1 AYERSTT
8 QTAECKTAEQED
20 QDQTVYS
27 MVDIDCK
34 NDLRDSNIQSTTE
47 NRCVQ
52 LSSGLINDTVEV
64 DTIDSDELTW
74 KTVSY
79 KKSSSFDQSKSEKCV
94 KGKEPR
100 PIIGLVNKKGNQY
113 GRVTKPVIIGSNT
126 QRGGLKSVEKFKW
139 VFISRCAPDTSVDD
153 IVGYVTVDGVEVSK
167 SEKLKTK
174 YSDYSSFKVCIL
186 DKHFERVLCPDFWPE
201 GVFVKEYDPPRN
213 TFKSTNG
220 PGVGVKP
227 GNFLGKRYR
236 RISHKGGGVALF
248 AKKHLSGYISDVSW
262 AADMSVDMDLELAM
276 AKLNILNFI
285 IDIYHCN
292 LWGVEVA
299 GREESSRPTQ
309 KKISRRVFS
318 DANVLALK
326 AGLAGESWDNVY
338 DAINLDEK
346 WKSFIDTLLWHL
358 DVNCPIKKMM
368 KC

>member
-1 AYERSTT
+1 MILSLFVVKNEDDLNYMMEFFHLLDFSDRRCH
-8 QTAECKTAEQED
+8 TAGWYSSRFTRGH
-20 QDQTVYS
+20 QTVYS

-79 KKSSSFDQSKSEKCV
+79 KKSSSFDQSKSGKCV

-153 IVGYVTVDGVEVSK
+153 IVGYVTVDGIEVSK

-201 GVFVKEYDPPRN
+201 GVIVKEYDSPRN

-227 GNFLGKRYR
+227 
-236 RISHKGGGVALF
+236 
-248 AKKHLSGYISDVSW
+248 W
-262 AADMSVDMDLELAM
+262 E
-276 AKLNILNFI
+276 
-285 IDIYHCN
+285 
-292 LWGVEVA
+292 
-299 GREESSRPTQ
+299 
-309 KKISRRVFS
+309 RRVFQAYS
-318 DANVLALK
+318 
-326 AGLAGESWDNVY
+326 
-338 DAINLDEK
+338 EK
-346 WKSFIDTLLWHL
+346 DLSK
-358 DVNCPIKKMM
+358 
-368 KC
+368 